1 VTKAKKE
8 KERYQSALGQGGRR
22 KKGYRQEE

>member
-8 KERYQSALGQGGRR
+8 KERYQSALGQGGR